1 MKRFDINKV
10 TKDGISPQ
18 SFETNDGRVR
28 IEIID
33 EDYFELTFY
42 DVNMDDLRGEEDR
55 QTLTFDSKDRD
66 MIIRILQASKS
77 INPYAWRTIEKKQ
90 ESREL

>member
-1 MKRFDINKV
+1 MKRFNITKA

-18 SFETNDGRVR
+18 SFESNDGRVR

-33 EDYFELTFY
+33 EDYFELTYY
-42 DVNMDDLRGEEDR
+42 DVDLDDLRGEEDR

-66 MIIRILQASKS
+66 MIVRILQASKS
-77 INPYAWRTIEKKQ
+77 INPHAWRTIKKKQ
-90 ESREL
+90 ESEL